1 MKDYT
6 VALLDSEGFEITSEL
21 AGSLAQAKKA
31 AKYLISDDFAKSAET
46 TREAMG
52 AYKAEVTVDGECV
65 WDVFA

>member
-6 VALLDSEGFEITSEL
+6 VALLNSEGFEIASQWT
-21 AGSLAQAKKA
+21 GSLAEAKKA
-31 AKYLISDDFAKSAET
+31 AKYLVSDAFAKSAGT

-52 AYKAEVTVDGECV
+52 ANKAEVTVDGECV